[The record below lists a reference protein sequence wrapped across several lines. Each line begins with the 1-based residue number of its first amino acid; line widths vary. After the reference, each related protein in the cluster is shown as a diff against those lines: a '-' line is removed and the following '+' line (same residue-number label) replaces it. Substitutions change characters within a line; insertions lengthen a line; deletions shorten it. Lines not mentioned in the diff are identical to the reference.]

1 MMTNSFRQE
10 ILQGTHDLLNDT
22 LKMAL
27 YRPAATLGVATT
39 VYTSSNE
46 ASGGAY
52 VAGGATLANVA
63 IALVGAE
70 VQVSCDEIV
79 WVTVSGT
86 VRYALLYN
94 ASKSMKS
101 IAVYDLSSDRT
112 PGTQP
117 FVLKPEPFLLA
128 SR

>member
-10 ILQGTHDLLNDT
+10 VLQGTHDLLNDT

-27 YRPAATLGVATT
+27 YRPAATLDVTT
-39 VYTSSNE
+39 MVYTTSNE

-52 VAGGATLANVA
+52 VAGGATLANVT
-63 IALVGAE
+63 IALVGSE
-70 VQVSCDEIV
+70 VHVSCDDIT
-79 WVTVSGT
+79 WLTVDGT

-101 IAVYDLSSDRT
+101 IAVYDLSADRT
-112 PGTQP
+112 PGVQSLT
-117 FVLKPEPFLLA
+117 LSPEPFLLA